1 MLVDVQSL
9 KEYILDNEKLP
20 EILQEIGCHSIH
32 NHGGYI
38 TCGNKTGDNKS
49 AIVVYINE
57 NLTVVNYT
65 RSMTNNK
72 RTTDIFDLICYNEDC
87 SFPEA
92 LKFCCNLFGL
102 DYYQEPED
110 IPESLQILK
119 MLQQMAT
126 EEGVND
132 DAPLKPINEK
142 ILSYYFPYGNK
153 LWEDDGISLSTQ
165 RLFEVA
171 FDPMTNSI
179 VIPIRDEQ
187 GSLVGI
193 KARRMEY
200 DPDSGLSKYFFLE
213 PCSKSR
219 VLYGLFQNIKLIQLT
234 GVVWVGESEKFVQQL
249 YDMGYYGVST
259 GGTKISKA
267 QVEMLTRLNAK
278 IVFCYD
284 EDVDEEQ
291 LKGISDMFLDG
302 IPVYAIIDK
311 EHILENKESPSDNP
325 KKFQY
330 LIKNNIYNLREDNDE

>member
-1 MLVDVQSL
+1 MDVQSL
-9 KEYILDNEKLP
+9 KEYILDNDKLP

-126 EEGVND
+126 EEGMND

-284 EDVDEEQ
+284 EDVDEGQ

>member
-1 MLVDVQSL
+1 MDVQSL
-9 KEYILDNEKLP
+9 KEYILDNDKLP

>member
-1 MLVDVQSL
+1 MDVQSL
-9 KEYILDNEKLP
+9 KEYILDNDKLP

-92 LKFCCNLFGL
+92 LKFCCNLFGI

>member
-1 MLVDVQSL
+1 MDVQSL
-9 KEYILDNEKLP
+9 KEYILDNDKLP

-119 MLQQMAT
+119 ILQQMAT
-126 EEGVND
+126 EEWVND

>member
-1 MLVDVQSL
+1 MDVQSL
-9 KEYILDNEKLP
+9 KEYILDNDKLP

-49 AIVVYINE
+49 AIVIYINE
-57 NLTVVNYT
+57 NVTVVNYT

>member
-1 MLVDVQSL
+1 MDVQSL
-9 KEYILDNEKLP
+9 KEYILDNDKLP

-132 DAPLKPINEK
+132 DAPLKPISEK

-330 LIKNNIYNLREDNDE
+330 LIKNNIYSLREDNDE

>member
-1 MLVDVQSL
+1 MDVQFL
-9 KEYILDNEKLP
+9 KEYILDNDKLP

>member
-1 MLVDVQSL
+1 MDVQSL
-9 KEYILDNEKLP
+9 KEYILDNDKLP

-49 AIVVYINE
+49 AIVIYINE

-126 EEGVND
+126 EEGMND